1 MAPPTAKRPL
11 AACISDPGRERDN
24 NEDRVLCD
32 PERGIYAVIDG
43 VGGESGGEVAAQT
56 AMEILQARLSRR
68 TTDAARLVREAVAL
82 ANKQIYEKA
91 QANPA
96 LAGMA
101 CVLTVAVVDGSQ
113 VTIGHVGDS
122 RLYLL
127 KKGEIRKITKDHS
140 PVGSREDVGE
150 ISEAEAMS
158 HPRRNEIFRDV
169 GSAPHEPDE
178 EGFVDVTRIPFDPDA
193 ALLICS
199 DGLSDLVP
207 SRTILLTVEAHAG
220 NPKGAAQ
227 ALIDEANAA
236 GGKDN
241 ISVVIVEG
249 ERFAS
254 SSKGRQQLDATQDR
268 PRPTRM
274 QGAGH
279 AKSRGPG
286 PLAGRPAFLFYGLL
300 LGTLLG
306 AFAFAA
312 FGQGRIPF
320 VSWGQGGG
328 DALRVGVGDGGTATI
343 TEALNQARSGQTVL
357 VAPGEYRETVQLRDG
372 VRLVSQVPRG
382 AVILP
387 PQGTGVPAVTA
398 QGVTDAG
405 FQGFRISGDPQTPLQ
420 VGLRLADS
428 EVDVEGV
435 EISGAATAAI
445 EITGADRSSVRY
457 SFLHGNPGGGM
468 IVSGESAPRLLHNLI
483 VSNGHMAV
491 TRPGVEVR
499 EGARPELIENRIAGN
514 GGGAV
519 LLPSAERAQEI
530 FNWNSFGGA
539 AINQA
544 IRVVSAPQPAAG
556 QGGR

>member
-1 MAPPTAKRPL
+1 MAAQPVKRPL
-11 AACISDPGRERDN
+11 AACLSDPGMERDN

-82 ANKQIYEKA
+82 ANKQIYERA

-96 LAGMA
+96 LTGMA

-178 EGFVDVTRIPFDPDA
+178 EGFVDVTRIPFEPDA
-193 ALLICS
+193 ALLLCS

-207 SRTILLTVEAHAG
+207 SRTILSTVEAHAG

-241 ISVVIVEG
+241 VSVVIVEG
-249 ERFAS
+249 ERFAPGAR
-254 SSKGRQQLDATQDR
+254 GRQLDATQDR
-268 PRPTRM
+268 PRPKM
-274 QGAGH
+274 QGAAH
-279 AKSRGPG
+279 ARPSRQS
-286 PLAGRPAFLFYGLL
+286 PLASRPAFLLYGLL
-300 LGTLLG
+300 LGALLVVS
-306 AFAFAA
+306 AFAA
-312 FGQGRIPF
+312 FGQMRIPF
-320 VSWGQGGG
+320 LDRGQGRE

-343 TEALNQARSGQTVL
+343 AEAMSQARSGQTVL
-357 VAPGEYRETVQLRDG
+357 VAPGEYRETVQLREG
-372 VRLVSQVPRG
+372 VRLVSAVPRG

-387 PQGTGVPAVTA
+387 RPGAGLPAVTA
-398 QGVTDAG
+398 QGVVDAG
-405 FQGFRISGDPQTPLQ
+405 FVGFRIAGDAQTALQ

-428 EVDVEGV
+428 EVDVQGI
-435 EISGAATAAI
+435 EISGAATAAV
-445 EITGADRSSVRY
+445 EIAGTDRSSIHY
-457 SFLHGNPGGGM
+457 SYLHDNPGGGV
-468 IVSGESAPRLLHNLI
+468 IVSGESAPRLLNNLI
-483 VSNGHMAV
+483 ISNGRVQASP
-491 TRPGVEVR
+491 RPGIEVR
-499 EGARPELIENRIAGN
+499 EAAWPELLENRIVGN
-514 GGGAV
+514 GGGGVA
-519 LLPSAERAQEI
+519 LPSANRAQEV
-530 FNWNSFGGA
+530 FLWNSFGGA

-544 IRVVSAPQPAAG
+544 VRVVSAPAPAPG
-556 QGGR
+556 QGSR

>member
-1 MAPPTAKRPL
+1 LAAQPVKRPL
-11 AACISDPGRERDN
+11 AACLSDPGMERDN

-68 TTDAARLVREAVAL
+68 TTDAARLVREAIAL

-96 LAGMA
+96 LTGMA

-127 KKGEIRKITKDHS
+127 KKGEIRKVTRDHS
-140 PVGSREDVGE
+140 PVGAREDVGE

-178 EGFVDVTRIPFDPDA
+178 EGFVDVTRIPFEPDS

-207 SRTILLTVEAHAG
+207 SRTILSTVETYAG
-220 NPKGAAQ
+220 RPREAAE
-227 ALIDEANAA
+227 ALIAAANAA

-254 SSKGRQQLDATQDR
+254 GARGRQLDATQDR
-268 PRPTRM
+268 PRPRM
-274 QGAGH
+274 QGAAH
-279 AKSRGPG
+279 AKRPAGG
-286 PLAGRPAFLFYGLL
+286 PLASRPAFLLYGLL

-320 VSWGQGGG
+320 LDRGQGRE
-328 DALRVGVGDGGTATI
+328 DALRVGVGDGGTASI
-343 TEALNQARSGQTVL
+343 TEALSQARSGQTVL
-357 VAPGEYRETVQLRDG
+357 VAPGEYRETVQLREG
-372 VRLVSQVPRG
+372 VRLVSAVPRG

-387 PQGTGVPAVTA
+387 PPGVPAVTA
-398 QGVTDAG
+398 QGVVDAA
-405 FQGFRISGDPQTPLQ
+405 FEGFRIAGDAQTPLQ

-428 EVDVEGV
+428 EVDVEGI
-435 EISGAATAAI
+435 EISGAATAAV
-445 EITGADRSSVRY
+445 EVAGTDRSSIRY
-457 SFLHGNPGGGM
+457 SYLHDNPGGGV
-468 IVSGESAPRLLHNLI
+468 IVSGESAPRLLNNLI
-483 VSNGHMAV
+483 VNNGRVQTAP
-491 TRPGVEVR
+491 RPGVEVR
-499 EGARPELIENRIAGN
+499 EAAWPELIENRIAGN
-514 GGGAV
+514 GGGGVAM
-519 LLPSAERAQEI
+519 PSANRAQEV
-530 FNWNSFGGA
+530 FLWNSFGGA

-544 IRVVSAPQPAAG
+544 VRIVSAPPPAQG
-556 QGGR
+556 QGGQ